1 MLVDKLH
8 PLLEAH
14 PAFVL
19 GGIVGVLGGL
29 LILMWP
35 LVSRFL
41 RGDKK
46 DLSVPTHVKSKYES
60 QIAQLEEQF
69 AESQVNGRQAAQ
81 KLGELVRQFAFD
93 AWGYKIDHM
102 TLAELRRMGLRP
114 VAHAV
119 ETLYSAE
126 FATEEATDV
135 EPLFAEVRKL
145 VGMWS

>member
-8 PLLEAH
+8 PLLQAH
-14 PAFVL
+14 PALLVCAIA
-19 GGIVGVLGGL
+19 GILLGL
-29 LILMWP
+29 LVLTWP

-41 RGDKK
+41 RSGNK
-46 DLSVPTHVKSKYES
+46 DLEVPTHVRTKYES
-60 QIAQLEEQF
+60 QLTALEEQF
-69 AESQVNGRQAAQ
+69 AAEDLSGRQVAQ

-93 AWGYKIDHM
+93 AWGHKIDHM

-119 ETLYSAE
+119 EHLYVAE

-135 EPLFAEVRKL
+135 APLFAEVRKL

>member
-8 PLLEAH
+8 PLLQAH
-14 PAFVL
+14 PALLV
-19 GGIVGVLGGL
+19 GAVVGILLGL
-29 LILMWP
+29 LVLTWP

-41 RGDKK
+41 RSGKK
-46 DLSVPTHVKSKYES
+46 DLEVPTHVKTKYES
-60 QIAQLEEQF
+60 QLAELEEQF
-69 AESQVNGRQAAQ
+69 ASQDLSGRLVAQ

-114 VAHAV
+114 VAHTV
-119 ETLYSAE
+119 EHLYLAE
-126 FATEEATDV
+126 FATEEATEV
-135 EPLFAEVRKL
+135 APLFAEVRKL